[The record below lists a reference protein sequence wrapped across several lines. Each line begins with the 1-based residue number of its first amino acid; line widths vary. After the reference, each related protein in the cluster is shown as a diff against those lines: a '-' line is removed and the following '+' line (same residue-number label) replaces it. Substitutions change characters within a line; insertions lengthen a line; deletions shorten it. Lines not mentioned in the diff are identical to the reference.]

1 MTMAVS
7 DLPMT
12 GEARPELAAFDVW
25 LAGFLAEHKIPGA
38 ALAIA
43 REGKVVYARGFGYA
57 DRDAKTPVEPDA
69 LFRIASVSKPIT
81 GVAIM
86 KLVQDE
92 KLKLENKVLDFIPNE
107 PHFDDNDKDGGKEN
121 SGKFD
126 ERWKQVTV
134 VECLSHTGGWD
145 RSQSYDPMFQAIR
158 MAKSMK
164 IDLPILPEH
173 IIRYQLGQPLDFDP
187 LTRYAYSNFGYSIL
201 GRVIEKVTGQPYE
214 KYVQDAIFKP
224 LGIER
229 PRIGGSLESQRAD
242 GEVKYYDVHN
252 GKGLAT
258 VGPGAGKD
266 EVPVSYGVWRQE
278 TLDAHGGWIASAID
292 LVKFGAALD
301 LVDGGRKTRGAL
313 LKSATARLMFS
324 PQTTVTK
331 PGENGGSGVYYGLGW
346 QLRNEDDVL
355 VARHGGALACTAA
368 SLMHFP
374 DGTNLA
380 VLTNLG
386 QSPDG
391 KFLGGSMV
399 DPLTKLVR
407 ETKSWPAV

>member
-1 MTMAVS
+1 MADG
-7 DLPMT
+7 DLPIT
-12 GEARPELAAFDVW
+12 GETRPECAAFDAW
-25 LAGFLAEHKIPGA
+25 TTGFLAEHKIPGA
-38 ALAIA
+38 ALAIG

-57 DRDAKTPVEPDA
+57 DRDAKTPVAPDN

-86 KLVQDE
+86 KLVE
-92 KLKLENKVLDFIPNE
+92 EERLKLEDKVLDFLPNE
-107 PHFDDNDKDGGKEN
+107 PFFDNDGKADG
-121 SGKFD
+121 GKFD
-126 ERWKQVTV
+126 ERWKQITV

-145 RSQSYDPMFQAIR
+145 RSKSYDPMFQAIR
-158 MAKSMK
+158 MAKSMQ

-201 GRVIEKVTGQPYE
+201 GRVIEKITGQSYE
-214 KYVQDAIFKP
+214 QYVRDAVFKP

-229 PRIGGSLESQRAD
+229 ARIGGSLESQRAE
-242 GEVKYYDVHN
+242 GEVRYYDVHN
-252 GKGLAT
+252 GKGVAT

-266 EVPVSYGVWRQE
+266 EVPISYGVWRQE

-292 LVKFGAALD
+292 LVKFGAAFD
-301 LVDGGRKTRGAL
+301 FVDGGRKTRGAL
-313 LKSATARLMFS
+313 LKAATARLMFS
-324 PQTTVTK
+324 PQTTITK
-331 PGENGGSGVYYGLGW
+331 PGDGGSAGVYYGLGW
-346 QLRNEDDVL
+346 NLRNEDDVL

-374 DGTNLA
+374 DGINLA

-399 DPLTKLVR
+399 DPLTKLIR
-407 ETKSWPAV
+407 ETKTWPTV